1 MNRDL
6 NMKYEVVF
14 FFNLGYVSETDSTET
29 QTYERN

>member
-1 MNRDL
+1 MNHGL
-6 NMKYEVVF
+6 NMKYEGFF